1 MASSYEKE
9 GLGAAL
15 IVRMIP
21 QKSLEGLFRQFIV
34 PIQKVSFA
42 YEETGLPGLIRSFAR

>member
-15 IVRMIP
+15 IVRIIP

-42 YEETGLPGLIRSFAR
+42 YEETGLSGFLRTFVR